1 VRRVAP
7 LLALPLVLV
16 GGLLAGCSKSET
28 PQAESSASSSVS
40 ATAAKSECRQLDPS
54 LQWHDGVREFLQK
67 AIDANS
73 TCAGTAAP
81 DAHKVAIFD
90 WDNTVVKNDIGYG
103 TNFYM
108 LANNLILQPP
118 NQDWKQTSRY
128 MTDAAAKALSKACG
142 TDVPAGKPL
151 PTSTNTACADEIL
164 AILDDKTTG
173 GDAAFEG
180 YDERRMTGAYAW
192 GTALSAGYS
201 ADELAGFAQKMK
213 EQNLAAPV
221 GATQKV
227 GTKDMDGYIRVYP
240 QIKDLIGTLQGN
252 GVDVWVVS
260 ASPEPIVKVWASE
273 VGIKP
278 DRVVGVRS
286 VYDPAGKQTAHLMG
300 CGGVPDGDDSVIT
313 YIDGKRCWA
322 NQVIFGV
329 QGPAAF
335 DQLAADRRQVLAA
348 GDSVTDVTFVGDA
361 TAASLVINRNKA
373 ELMCRAYDG
382 LFTNG
387 GTWAVNEMFI
397 EPLPQHDPY
406 TCATAY
412 TNSNGS
418 KGPVLETDGKAIP
431 DQVDSVY

>member
-1 VRRVAP
+1 MSRIASS
-7 LLALPLVLV
+7 LALSAVLL
-16 GGLLAGCSKSET
+16 GGLVAGCSKENT
-28 PQAESSASSSVS
+28 QTAES
-40 ATAAKSECRQLDPS
+40 ATPSTTAQAQCRQLDSS

-73 TCAGTAAP
+73 TCTGTATAN
-81 DAHKVAIFD
+81 AHKVAIFD

-108 LANNLILQPP
+108 LTNDLILQPP
-118 NQDWKQTSRY
+118 NQDWHQTSRY
-128 MTDAAAKALSKACG
+128 LTDAAAQALSTACG

-151 PTSTNTACADEIL
+151 PTSTNTKCADEIL
-164 AILDDKTTG
+164 AILDDETTG
-173 GDAAFEG
+173 GEPAFAG
-180 YDERRMTGAYAW
+180 YDERRITGAYAW
-192 GTALSAGYS
+192 GTALSAGYT
-201 ADELAGFAQKMK
+201 ADELAGFAEKMK

-240 QIKDLIGTLQGN
+240 QMKDLIGTLQAHGI
-252 GVDVWVVS
+252 DTWVVS
-260 ASPEPIVKVWASE
+260 ASPEPIVKVWAPE
-273 VGIKP
+273 VGIGA
-278 DRVVGVRS
+278 DHVIGVRS
-286 VYDPAGKQTAHLMG
+286 VYDAEGKQTAHLVG

-322 NQVIFGV
+322 NQGIFGV

-335 DQLAADRRQVLAA
+335 DQLPADRRQILAG

-361 TAASLVINRNKA
+361 TAASLVINRNKP

-397 EPLPQHDPY
+397 DPLPQHAPY
-406 TCATAY
+406 TCSTAF
-412 TNSNGS
+412 TKSDGS
-418 KGPVLETDGKAIP
+418 TGPVLQPDGKPIP
-431 DQVDSVY
+431 DQVDGVY